1 MVHTLIDR
9 RNDVI
14 KCSKLKKNH
23 ELQSSRFTAKFWTFY
38 GIISIVYRKPW
49 KTVVDLF
56 FTITFIVMKNQK
68 QNNRHRMIYVISM
81 VYTLIG
87 FAQLL

>member
-1 MVHTLIDR
+1 
-9 RNDVI
+9 
-14 KCSKLKKNH
+14 
-23 ELQSSRFTAKFWTFY
+23 
-38 GIISIVYRKPW
+38 
-49 KTVVDLF
+49 
-56 FTITFIVMKNQK
+56 MKNQK